1 MKKLFFRLKS
11 NKKSKILLNG
21 KIIELNKQN
30 IINSTDDIYSND
42 KKIIIEV
49 LEGKIKFLKLG
60 KQKKFNFPWNRK
72 ISVSITINNNKKLIN
87 FKTPEIFDCSVNIVN
102 DDGSSVLNSLS
113 NCNI

>member
-1 MKKLFFRLKS
+1 MTPFYHDEVDEYFVKKDKIEILNNENEETFFRLKS

-72 ISVSITINNNKKLIN
+72 N
-87 FKTPEIFDCSVNIVN
+87 
-102 DDGSSVLNSLS
+102 
-113 NCNI
+113 